1 MGKEQVLRKLLVIAL
16 TAMTVAGTSSIAL
29 AATTI
34 QWTGQGGENLPCDG
48 GGHWVLTGK
57 GVTSAT
63 MEVNGVTYTMVQNGN
78 GSFAADSNGTLGAGT
93 TASATYEGSPKNPQF
108 VLSHCVAGDGGYPG
122 DGGYGS

>member
-16 TAMTVAGTSSIAL
+16 TAMTVAGTASIAL
-29 AATTI
+29 AATTLP
-34 QWTGQGGENLPCDG
+34 WTGQGGENLPCDG

-78 GSFAADSNGTLGAGT
+78 GSFAADSRCLETRR
-93 TASATYEGSPKNPQF
+93 KN
-108 VLSHCVAGDGGYPG
+108 ADDGV
-122 DGGYGS
+122 

>member
-63 MEVNGVTYTMVQNGN
+63 MDRRQPAEGGIPEPYRDLVTVRED
-78 GSFAADSNGTLGAGT
+78 AALG
-93 TASATYEGSPKNPQF
+93 PP
-108 VLSHCVAGDGGYPG
+108 GGA
-122 DGGYGS
+122 